1 MADTLD
7 TIVVSI
13 KEQDD
18 KILRKSKKWFGVRIA
33 KRKIDEL
40 KYIAF
45 YQTAPLCR
53 ILYYPKL
60 SKQPVIKDFENN
72 KYEFYF
78 NNSITELKTPIVRNK
93 TDKDIILRTR
103 RYTTIKKLLN
113 KNNRYLKDL
122 F

>member
-7 TIVVSI
+7 TIVVPI

-33 KRKIDEL
+33 KCKIDEL

-53 ILYYPKL
+53 ILHYAKL

-78 NNSITELKTPIVRNK
+78 NNGITELKTPIVRNK
-93 TDKDIILRTR
+93 TDKDIIIRTG

-113 KNNRYLKDL
+113 RNNRYLKDL